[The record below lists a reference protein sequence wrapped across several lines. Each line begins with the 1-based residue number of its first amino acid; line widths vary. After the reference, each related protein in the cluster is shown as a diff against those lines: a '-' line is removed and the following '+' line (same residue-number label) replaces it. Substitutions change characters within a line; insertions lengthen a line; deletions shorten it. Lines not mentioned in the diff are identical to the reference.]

1 MLKSV
6 LAITVPLALL
16 GAPLSGLDAEDED
29 SARSDAYDAM
39 LGCAAFHTIE
49 STSSSGDAAAAQ
61 KAVAYDFAGVAAR
74 LAPDGRTETAN
85 ADLEKRLT
93 DYRAKL
99 DTGDVREMAEEW
111 TALDSACRELYPVRD
126 AVVKALAA
134 EPAADPER

>member
-99 DTGDVREMAEEW
+99 DTGMDRIGQRLPRIIPGEGRGGEGFGSR
-111 TALDSACRELYPVRD
+111 TSG
-126 AVVKALAA
+126 
-134 EPAADPER
+134 